1 MFYYLEEDI
10 CSKDSKNIDEGRSN
24 LPTLKLY
31 GMLSVCY
38 TKDFVYPYYRFKVWS
53 RASALHQ
60 TNYAAN
66 IGPRILRYLETYF
79 NIPFPLPK
87 QDMVAL
93 PDFGFSAMEN
103 WGLITFR

>member
-1 MFYYLEEDI
+1 MHPVGILFPHNNDDAR
-10 CSKDSKNIDEGRSN
+10 SKSLHTMNAI
-24 LPTLKLY
+24 
-31 GMLSVCY
+31 
-38 TKDFVYPYYRFKVWS
+38 YPFNRFTVWS
-53 RASALHQ
+53 RALALNQ
-60 TNYAAN
+60 TRYAAE
-66 IGPRILRYLETYF
+66 IGPRILHYLETYF

>member
-1 MFYYLEEDI
+1 M
-10 CSKDSKNIDEGRSN
+10 
-24 LPTLKLY
+24 KLFNVLY
-31 GMLSVCY
+31 TGDAVCLS
-38 TKDFVYPYYRFKVWS
+38 YRFTVWS
-53 RASALHQ
+53 RESALPQ
-60 TNYAAN
+60 TSYAAS
-66 IGPRILRYLETYF
+66 IGPRILHYLETYF